1 MDKYLLEILQDKN
14 TIIIPGLGA
23 LTITNKTTGAIKFMP
38 YLTHDD
44 GALSHYISESEGMEE
59 NDSKNLIA
67 KYVRE
72 IHAELDK
79 GGSYDMYE
87 FGSFFKSGNEI
98 EFKSWGREQIQKID
112 PEESDVSKE
121 DNSTIEDD
129 TKLKTTKEQTSRK
142 PSAKKSGTKKKTE
155 EKKGSE
161 KSSKTPDKIK
171 QEKNTKDT
179 TDHNDTRIEEKQVK
193 TEPKSSSNKEKQKL
207 TIIQKEELSSNEKKL
222 DVLKHQSNPN
232 SNKSRRGV
240 GFWILLS
247 LMLLI
252 IAGGTYIAV
261 DYDNVKQHI
270 PFLADSTQAT
280 DNDKPEI
287 MKQIIGEN
295 KQTESSTDQII
306 ASELT
311 QINDTNKD
319 MNEKSDEE
327 TPKEQ
332 AIDTETKEEVTSQIP
347 SSNKNTFHVIAG
359 AFSSEE
365 NAKLMG
371 NKLKAKGYKVKVGR
385 GRGMNLV
392 SIKSFPTRAKANRS
406 LAEFKEVA
414 PNCWVYE
421 WK

>member
-23 LTITNKTTGAIKFMP
+23 LTITNKKTGAIKFMP

-44 GALSHYISESEGMEE
+44 GALSLYISESEGMEE

-87 FGSFFKSGNEI
+87 FGSFFKSGDEI
-98 EFKSWGREQIQKID
+98 EFKSWGSEQNQKTNTK
-112 PEESDVSKE
+112 ENKARKE
-121 DNSTIEDD
+121 DNSPIEDD
-129 TKLKTTKEQTSRK
+129 TKQTTTKEQTSKK
-142 PSAKKSGTKKKTE
+142 PAVKKTGAKKKTE
-155 EKKGSE
+155 EKQGSE
-161 KSSKTPDKIK
+161 KPSKTPDKIK

-179 TDHNDTRIEEKQVK
+179 TANKDKEIEEKQVK
-193 TEPKSSSNKEKQKL
+193 TEPKNLSNKEKQKL
-207 TIIQKEELSSNEKKL
+207 NIIQKEELSSNEKKL
-222 DVLKHQSNPN
+222 DELKHQSNTN

-240 GFWILLS
+240 GFWMLLS

-261 DYDNVKQHI
+261 DYNNVKQHI
-270 PFLADSTQAT
+270 PFLADSPQAT
-280 DNDKPEI
+280 DKDKPEK

-306 ASELT
+306 VSESN
-311 QINDTNKD
+311 QINNTNID
-319 MNEKSDEE
+319 ENEEFVEE
-327 TPKEQ
+327 LEEE
-332 AIDTETKEEVTSQIP
+332 AVETETKEEVRTQIP
-347 SSNKNTFHVIAG
+347 SSNKNTFHIIAG
-359 AFSSEE
+359 AFSSES

-392 SIKSFPTRAKANRS
+392 SIKSFPTREKAKRA

-414 PNCWVYE
+414 ANCWVYE